1 MTLVLCPWLWIKV
14 IWGIFRWIALL
25 NVRCFMILSRHDTNS
40 IDITKMT
47 WSCGQPNLPC
57 TLQTWS
63 GLLLL
68 VAQGSRW
75 LCEGQSFATCEEVS
89 VPGSRMAAVLGGMYL
104 GPMKKHGGLS
114 TKNIYKYGH
123 MFFWRGET
131 QLSYLIISFYVL
143 YMNWYIDSYSHV
155 KLWKVP

>member
-1 MTLVLCPWLWIKV
+1 
-14 IWGIFRWIALL
+14 
-25 NVRCFMILSRHDTNS
+25 MILSRHDTNS

-114 TKNIYKYGH
+114 TKNIKKYGQNWADIFLKRGNTTISLSLS
-123 MFFWRGET
+123 MF
-131 QLSYLIISFYVL
+131 
-143 YMNWYIDSYSHV
+143 YI
-155 KLWKVP
+155 